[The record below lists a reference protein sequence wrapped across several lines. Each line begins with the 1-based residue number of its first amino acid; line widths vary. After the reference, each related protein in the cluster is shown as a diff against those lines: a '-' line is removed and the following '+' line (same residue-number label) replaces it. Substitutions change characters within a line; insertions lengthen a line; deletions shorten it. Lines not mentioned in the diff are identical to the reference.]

1 MFKGLG
7 FDLCEV
13 ARMEKKAG
21 DDRFLRRFFTE
32 SEAAYVR
39 SRGARAAESLAGIF
53 AAKEAFAKAMG
64 TGIAFDL
71 REVEVRHGEQGEPL
85 YALTGKAAEMAGGDR
100 FLLSISHDGGMAG
113 AVCLREGTGG
123 EKTEA

>member
-21 DDRFLRRFFTE
+21 DDRFLGRFFTE
-32 SEAAYVR
+32 GEAAYVR

-71 REVEVRHGEQGEPL
+71 REVEVRHGEKGEPL

-113 AVCLREGTGG
+113 AVCLREGTEG